1 MKRYLTESG
10 GRSISDNST
19 RGCGV
24 GPTAKVAA
32 DILSVA
38 GRQGPS
44 NLEKR
49 I

>member
-10 GRSISDNST
+10 GLSISDNST

-32 DILSVA
+32 DILFVA
-38 GRQGPS
+38 RRQSPR